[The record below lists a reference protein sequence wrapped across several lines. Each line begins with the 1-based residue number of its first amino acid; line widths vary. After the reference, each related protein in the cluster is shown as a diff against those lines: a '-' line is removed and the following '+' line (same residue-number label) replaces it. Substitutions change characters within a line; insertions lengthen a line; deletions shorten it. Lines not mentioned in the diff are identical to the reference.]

1 MGGGKGPE
9 TPPPRDY
16 YKETMDTLTAQV
28 KMAPSLYAAEAAYT
42 PKMERVALA
51 GYRNTLLGRTTVDML
66 SDQSK
71 SEYNAAMAEYNGAAG
86 QVTELKAKRAQVAA
100 GTWQGGDNRGTAA
113 VFGLAGFGHGGSRV
127 VDTKTLEEIDTEI
140 NRLNLVA
147 QAPPDP
153 AAFSDRGLMDILEK
167 DIMPAMS
174 RSENATNLAQRTAD
188 IQSVELLG
196 NRASEAYLNA
206 DPRSKGLLEEI
217 NRQSLAALKT
227 EGALTDQQSRYA
239 TQVARQ
245 GMNARGLTLGNQGI
259 GAEVLSTYQ
268 LTEQR
273 KMANY
278 QNAQATLG
286 LNKAFT
292 ADPFQAILGRQ
303 GQAFGAGVGQQQFAS
318 GFASNIGPKTF
329 SPENQ
334 YAADMANSNQQTAA
348 AYASARAQVQS
359 ATIGAIGSAI
369 GGAASGGFS
378 MLGNQSLAA
387 AIKGR

>member
-16 YKETMDTLTAQV
+16 YKETMDTLNAQV

-42 PKMERVALA
+42 PKMERLALA

-71 SEYNAAMAEYNGAAG
+71 GEYNAAMAEYQGAAG
-86 QVTELKAKRAQVAA
+86 KVAELQKQRAQLAA
-100 GTWQGGDNRGTAA
+100 GTMDGRNRII
-113 VFGLAGFGHGGSRV
+113 
-127 VDTKTLEEIDTEI
+127 DTKSLEDIDTEI

-292 ADPFQAILGRQ
+292 ADPFQAVLGRQ

-387 AIKGR
+387 AIKG